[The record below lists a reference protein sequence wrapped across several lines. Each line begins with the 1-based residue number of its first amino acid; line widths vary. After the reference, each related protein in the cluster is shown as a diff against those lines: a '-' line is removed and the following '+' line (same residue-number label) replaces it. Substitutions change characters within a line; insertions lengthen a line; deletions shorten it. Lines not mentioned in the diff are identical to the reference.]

1 MKTTFTT
8 NHSSHIRTFLLSLTS
23 LLILT
28 NCVIA
33 QDKPAEQEPT
43 LDQWLTKLEE
53 KANQIKTLT
62 ADLRYDRINELLDS
76 KEIRKGTF
84 YYKAGPPRSFAAHF
98 TLQISASR
106 RGERIDKWWIYDA
119 RWLVEKNVK
128 DKFFK
133 RYEVAPPTDAD
144 EEQTEVLELGEGPFA
159 IPIDF
164 DKGTLLKKFEVTLV
178 DQSEGNPENTIH
190 LHLKPKNPEQIEE
203 SYFDLWYDRDTL
215 LPVMVETVNEDQ
227 ETRSL
232 FKMTNT
238 KLNEKIDE
246 HVFDTTPPKDKSW
259 TIDEQLIDN

>member
-1 MKTTFTT
+1 MNTF
-8 NHSSHIRTFLLSLTS
+8 NRTLTS
-23 LLILT
+23 LLCLITLLIAT
-28 NCVIA
+28 SCVIA
-33 QDKPAEQEPT
+33 QNESNTNEPT
-43 LDQWLTKLEE
+43 LDQWLTKLEN
-53 KANQIKTLT
+53 KADEIKTLSSE
-62 ADLRYDRINELLDS
+62 LRYDRINELLDS

-133 RYEVAPPTDAD
+133 RYEVAPPADAD

-164 DKGTLLKKFEVTLV
+164 NKGTLLKKFEVKLI
-178 DQSEGNPENTIH
+178 DDRDGGPENSIH
-190 LHLKPKNPEQIEE
+190 LRLTPKNPEQIEE
-203 SYFDLWYDRDTL
+203 TYFDLWYDRDTL
-215 LPVMVETVNEDQ
+215 LPTMVETINEDQ

-238 KLNEKIDE
+238 KLNTDIDE
-246 HVFDTTPPKDKSW
+246 DVFDTTPPKDKSW
-259 TIDEQLIDN
+259 TIDEQRID